1 MGFDSGSLSFRR
13 FAVIGDAPQAVDQQ
27 LLDKLSEHAL
37 RPGDLGA
44 PEEIEYGWSGGRHVL
59 DDQFT
64 FENNVFAD
72 SLHFALRT
80 DTNKVPS
87 ELARAYKLM
96 EEDVLAK
103 GNPSGFISK
112 KQKKDAK
119 DVAQRKVDEELRSGK
134 YRRSKLTP
142 ILWDLSTGMLYCN
155 ASIKIQE
162 QLLEIFERTF
172 GLSLQPL
179 SAGSM
184 AQRMAESKGRRRDYE
199 DASPTRFAIG
209 PDGEGQSAEYPWV
222 AKGPEAKDFLG
233 NEFFVWLWH
242 QAQSHSGVI
251 SLGSS
256 DASIFFDKSLDL
268 DCVFGQTG
276 RDGLRGDGVTQM
288 PEAVDALR
296 SGKVP
301 RKAGIILESSG
312 AQYTLTL
319 SAEALAAGSLK
330 LPNVEEAE
338 NPRVLFEERISM
350 LRDFTVVLENLYGAF
365 LKIRFSSAW
374 ESQVTTIRQWIM
386 QSRRAIATAAVA

>member
-37 RPGDLGA
+37 RPSDLGA
-44 PEEIEYGWSGGRHVL
+44 PEDIEYGWSGGRHVL

-96 EEDVLAK
+96 EEDVLAR

-119 DVAQRKVDEELRSGK
+119 DVAQRKVDEDLRSGK
-134 YRRSKLTP
+134 YRRSKLSP
-142 ILWDLSTGMLYCN
+142 ILWDLSAGMLYCN

-184 AQRMAESKGRRRDYE
+184 AQRIAESKGRRRDYE
-199 DASPTRFAIG
+199 DVSPTRFAVG
-209 PDGEGQSAEYPWV
+209 PDGEGQPAEYPWV

-288 PEAVDALR
+288 PEALDALR

-350 LRDFTVVLENLYGAF
+350 LRDFTNVLENLYGAF
-365 LKIRFSSAW
+365 LKVRFSSAW